1 MKDKKTLANFKGC
14 LAVLLWSFSA
24 LYIGW
29 TSQAP
34 PFLLAALSSIIGS
47 IYFFLTCLAN
57 PAKFSFAIRQKW
69 EVWALFFSAVVF
81 YRALY
86 LTSLKLAPIVEAN
99 LLNYLWPLFI
109 ILFSALI
116 DHIRLS
122 KKVYLGAVFCFAGAV
137 CIGISKKGNLSF
149 EAGHILA
156 IGGALTWAIYS
167 IMTSRLSSAPIG
179 MIGLMHVIAV
189 CVFLVLHI
197 VFEQTTNVWNLPLL
211 CWIGVTGLGLAM
223 SLGYNLWHE
232 AMRYGNR
239 ETLAVVGY
247 YTPLLSTLWLILFG
261 DQQITSWVW
270 LAIVLIIGGSLFS
283 RLNAENEIINHA
295 EVP

>member
-1 MKDKKTLANFKGC
+1 MKKSRISKTQGMKDKKTLANFKGC

-57 PAKFSFAIRQKW
+57 PTKFSFAIRQKW
-69 EVWALFFSAVVF
+69 EVWALFFSAVVV

-99 LLNYLWPLFI
+99 LLNYLWPLFT

-116 DHIRLS
+116 DHTRLS

-137 CIGISKKGNLSF
+137 CIGISKKGDLSF

-156 IGGALTWAIYS
+156 LGGALTWAIYS
-167 IMTSRLSSAPIG
+167 IMTNRLSSTPIG

-189 CVFLVLHI
+189 CAFLVLHI

-223 SLGYNLWHE
+223 SLGYSLWHE

-239 ETLAVVGY
+239 EALAVVGY

-261 DQQITSWVW
+261 NQQITSWV
-270 LAIVLIIGGSLFS
+270 
-283 RLNAENEIINHA
+283 
-295 EVP
+295 